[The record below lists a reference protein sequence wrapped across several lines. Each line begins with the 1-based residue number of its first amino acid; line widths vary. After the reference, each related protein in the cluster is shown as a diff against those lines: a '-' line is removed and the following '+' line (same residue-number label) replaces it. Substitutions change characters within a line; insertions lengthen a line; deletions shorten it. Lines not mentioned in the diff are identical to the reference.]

1 MITNLSG
8 QVSEF
13 FLEEEGRSEKKF
25 KKSKHSVFQLAFQK
39 QGLKQLY
46 HPLRKV
52 VIRCTTIKKDW
63 GR

>member
-1 MITNLSG
+1 MTGLRC

-13 FLEEEGRSEKKF
+13 CLEEEGRVCKKLTE
-25 KKSKHSVFQLAFQK
+25 SKHSIFQLAFQK

-52 VIRCTTIKKDW
+52 VIRCTTSKKD
-63 GR
+63 GRR